1 MTAQEIT
8 QAQECDLV
16 DLFELQK
23 LAFTQVAQSLDR
35 YDIPPLQHTIDDTRA
50 EINKCVILKYT
61 DQNSLIV
68 GSVRAYCDESNI
80 CRVGKLM
87 VHPDFQGRGIG
98 RALLLEIERYF
109 PMCQKFALVT
119 ADATPHTS
127 RLYKA
132 VGYQTIAR
140 EMWDELDMHIM
151 EKQR

>member
-1 MTAQEIT
+1 MTVQEIT

-23 LAFTQVAQSLDR
+23 ITFTQVAESLDR
-35 YDIPPLQHTIDDTRA
+35 YDIPPLRQTIDDTHA
-50 EINKCVILKYT
+50 DINKCVILKYT
-61 DQNSLIV
+61 YQSTLLA

-87 VHPDFQGRGIG
+87 VHPDFQGHGIG
-98 RALLLEIERYF
+98 KALLLEIERYF
-109 PMCQKFALVT
+109 PECKKFTLVT

-132 VGYQTIAR
+132 VGYKTIAR
-140 EMWDELDMHIM
+140 EIWDELDMHIM